1 MFFWNLKN
9 SDTYKYA
16 EDGYKNVK
24 TWYNFMELFI
34 LYSKEMN
41 DEKRSEPADLADG
54 VPDCL

>member
-1 MFFWNLKN
+1 MLK
-9 SDTYKYA
+9 TVT
-16 EDGYKNVK
+16 KNVK